1 MLKKDPFVAW
11 ISRDSEILQRV
22 LWRIAVSPNNSLVPL
37 TEEEFQVWLGA
48 VRIEPKKEEHS
59 N

>member
-11 ISRDSEILQRV
+11 ISTDNEILRRL
-22 LWRIAVSPNNSLVPL
+22 LWIISISADNSLVPI
-37 TEEEFQVWLGA
+37 TEEEFRVWLGA

>member
-22 LWRIAVSPNNSLVPL
+22 LWRIAVSPNNSPVPL
-37 TEEEFQVWLGA
+37 TEEEFRVWLGA